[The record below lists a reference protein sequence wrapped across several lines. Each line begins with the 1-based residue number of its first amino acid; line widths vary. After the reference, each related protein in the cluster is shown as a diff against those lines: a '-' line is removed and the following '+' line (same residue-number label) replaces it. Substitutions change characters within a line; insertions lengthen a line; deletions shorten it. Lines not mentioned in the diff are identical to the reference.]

1 MKGIIS
7 KTLAAVC
14 LGGGIAAAGGCC
26 EYYELVDSCYPQRYE
41 CAARHEVQ
49 AAFGPQVCNGHVL
62 DQTIWNCHFE
72 PGSDRLTPGGMDH
85 LSYLARRRPSPDTKI
100 YVQTAQ
106 DVPYDPAVPNQ
117 FAEARNELDRKRVD
131 AIHKYLAAETENR
144 PLSFEVVVHDS
155 AEVGISTVPANIA
168 IQQMYTG
175 TRGNLPIT
183 AGVSASGGGG
193 PVSGGGGGG
202 RY

>member
-1 MKGIIS
+1 MKGFIS
-7 KTLAAVC
+7 KTLATLC
-14 LGGGIAAAGGCC
+14 LGGGLAAAGGCC

-72 PGSDRLTPGGMDH
+72 PGTDRLTPGGMDH

-106 DVPYDPAVPNQ
+106 DVPYDSAVPNQ

-144 PLSFEVVVHDS
+144 PLSFEVVIHDP

-183 AGVSASGGGG
+183 SGVSASGGGG
-193 PVSGGGGGG
+193 AASGGGG
-202 RY
+202 RL